1 MTVLFDTLL
10 LSANSNLSPENT
22 YPILKTHPCRVLGRG
37 AFLEELSPQTFFQG
51 RGGKGDEVD
60 FRQAVL
66 GGEQKGLG

>member
-1 MTVLFDTLL
+1 MFV
-10 LSANSNLSPENT
+10 A
-22 YPILKTHPCRVLGRG
+22 IIMQQIGRG

-51 RGGKGDEVD
+51 RGGKGGEVD